1 MQKYYIL
8 YIERGSYTVY
18 FFPHFC
24 LLQYFITTGQKSSW
38 SLSKNWQTKS
48 LHSTEALG
56 WMTKWCIT
64 VWMVNPDGAL
74 FAQPQGQK
82 RKLLLYHNMFF
93 HSYEGAKY
101 RSCAASLF
109 FFFFFFIFYIL
120 APDLTTFRTQT
131 FHHDQ
136 TLSLHRL
143 RWLTSSQFRPL
154 GLPLMRRNSCVTRR
168 PCWGCISVPQLNR
181 TFELGSREG
190 EPTRP
195 LGLRNRACCAVS
207 HSTSFPFQTFIHFSQ
222 TTHP

>member
-109 FFFFFFIFYIL
+109 FFFFFCNIL
-120 APDLTTFRTQT
+120 HSDPWS
-131 FHHDQ
+131 HHIQNPNIPSWPNTIIASPAMAD
-136 TLSLHRL
+136 
-143 RWLTSSQFRPL
+143 
-154 GLPLMRRNSCVTRR
+154 
-168 PCWGCISVPQLNR
+168 II
-181 TFELGSREG
+181 
-190 EPTRP
+190 
-195 LGLRNRACCAVS
+195 AVS
-207 HSTSFPFQTFIHFSQ
+207 PIRFASHEKKQLR
-222 TTHP
+222 HPETMLRVYFGSSVK